1 MRVVRIHRLQ
11 FLVLAAAT
19 SACATA
25 GAYSPRAFPT
35 APLPA
40 ASASTTTIA
49 ADPLPPLDAT
59 PAAGPALPAP
69 PPADR
74 SALSADILSTALGLR
89 GIPYR
94 LGGSDLTGFDCSG
107 FVQYVLAR
115 HAIQMPRTVAEQ
127 FGVGQRSRDIEPG
140 DLVFFQTLGSNAS
153 HVGIAVDEHSFV
165 HAPNSR
171 GAVRVDRLDAPYWSD
186 RFLGARRVY

>member
-1 MRVVRIHRLQ
+1 MRMVTLHRIQ
-11 FLVLAAAT
+11 ILVLAIAT
-19 SACATA
+19 SACASA

-40 ASASTTTIA
+40 ASASPGPA
-49 ADPLPPLDAT
+49 APLPPVDAT
-59 PAAGPALPAP
+59 AAASPAVFTT

-74 SALSADILSTALGLR
+74 SVLAADILSTALGLR

-94 LGGSDLTGFDCSG
+94 LGGSDLSGFDCSG

-115 HAIQMPRTVAEQ
+115 HSIAMPRTVAEQ
-127 FGVGQRSRDIEPG
+127 FGVGQRSRDVEAG
-140 DLVFFQTLGSNAS
+140 DLVFFQTLGASAS
-153 HVGIAVDEHSFV
+153 HVGIAVDAHSFV

-171 GAVRVDRLDAPYWSD
+171 GVVRIDRLDAPYWSD
-186 RFLGARRVY
+186 RFVGARRVY